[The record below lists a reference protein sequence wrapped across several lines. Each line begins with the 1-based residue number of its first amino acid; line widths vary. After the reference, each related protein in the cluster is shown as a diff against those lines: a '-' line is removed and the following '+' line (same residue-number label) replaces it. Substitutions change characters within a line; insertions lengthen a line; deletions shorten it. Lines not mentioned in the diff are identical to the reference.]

1 MGFVVILFW
10 TCCALLAYVYVLYP
24 ALVAAFASRYGKPV
38 RRGDGLPTVTIV
50 VTVFNEQDCI
60 RAKLDNLADLD
71 YPSELVNVVVASDAS
86 SDATEAIAA
95 SCDRLR
101 IQVLRL
107 EGRQGKTACQNAA
120 AAAATGEILIFT
132 DATTRLHPNAARRLV
147 ENFADAA
154 VGCVAGRLDYIADL
168 DNLTGCGGRAYWS
181 YELRLRANE
190 SLLGSLIGVSG
201 CLYAVRR
208 SAYRAIHPH
217 FISDFVIAMTMREQG
232 LRTVLAPEAVCFE
245 ATLDQGRQ
253 ELSMRVRVAIRS
265 LNALIGERRFLN
277 PVKYGCFAWQLWSHK
292 VLRYVTPLLLIAA
305 LAANVAL
312 ASQTPY
318 LLLLLGQ
325 LALLAAGS
333 VGFVLRGAH
342 RNLGFFSQPYY
353 FLLTN
358 IASLVATLRY
368 LQGERMVT
376 WNPIR
381 NGSPIAGA

>member
-1 MGFVVILFW
+1 MGFVVTLFW

-101 IQVLRL
+101 IRVLRL

-132 DATTRLHPNAARRLV
+132 DATTRLHANALRRLV

-253 ELSMRVRVAIRS
+253 ELAMRVRVAIRS

-292 VLRYVTPLLLIAA
+292 VLRYATPLLWIAA

-312 ASQTPY
+312 ASQAPY

-333 VGFVLRGAH
+333 VGFILRGAH